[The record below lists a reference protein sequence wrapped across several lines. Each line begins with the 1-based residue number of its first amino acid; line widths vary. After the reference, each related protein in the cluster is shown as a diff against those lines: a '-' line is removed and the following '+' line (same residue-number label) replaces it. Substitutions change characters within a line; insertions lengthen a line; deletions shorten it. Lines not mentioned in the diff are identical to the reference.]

1 MVTSPGLRQQSGVR
15 TFLRVGGTIVSLIA
29 LGLVIGGMASF
40 FQSFNAEPFS
50 EDSGPGNFWMV
61 FAGLPLLAAGGWM
74 LQAGFLGAASRYVA
88 GEAAPVLKDT
98 ASYLTDGAGILGIG
112 KEQPGAAASGPY
124 CSTCGVRNDAGARFC
139 DACGTALP

>member
-1 MVTSPGLRQQSGVR
+1 MVTNPGLTQQSGVR
-15 TFLRVGGTIVSLIA
+15 TFLRVGGVVVVLIA
-29 LGLVIGGMASF
+29 LCFVIGGMASF
-40 FQSFNAEPFS
+40 FRSFNAEPFA

-61 FAGLPLLAAGGWM
+61 FVGLPLLAVGAWM

-112 KEQPGAAASGPY
+112 KDPAGAEATGPY
-124 CSTCGVRNDAGARFC
+124 CSKCGVRNDAGARFC
-139 DACGTALP
+139 DACGTALA